1 MGNNAVSEQLAV
13 GEVTFAIPAQS
24 FGIACAVSAEESLP
38 VVTEFVLRMVHTC
51 GSMSALQIQSF
62 FGFNDKEVAAVIRTL
77 HDELLVQ
84 WEDDELRLTPYAL
97 GRFLES
103 SDNIPRFFKI
113 REWSSEIDFELIQ
126 FSPVKRS
133 SRYRR
138 TNAMVELSAV
148 DEDKVSNTLHWAE
161 RSFQENF
168 QKIMRQDRVEI
179 YKISE
184 VRAGEKFMIPLPCMF
199 SLSSDGRAEM
209 VRSIDDEVFGEHLEV
224 SQAIS
229 DALSSAESSH
239 NEALETFIELFD
251 DDVLRVFNT
260 TDGFDLDG
268 YVRSVHLSRTTRYGD
283 GREPLLG
290 SLHLPK
296 NRQAVIQWLRA
307 QVEEASALHP
317 ISAFWLAPQ
326 TRYWSRS
333 ARVRPL
339 TDELNRAL
347 RGTRPDAIESTPAEE
362 LRKKAGLRTILQF
375 GGLIDTKEYSRVH
388 RYNFPKLFATTGK
401 FLDGKCEVL
410 LVPKKVVVALFHY
423 STDQAVSIPVGF
435 ISAKPEHLE
444 MARQILEGL
453 TQGRN
458 HIYPAGDRDEEL
470 DLKEEFGAL
479 TGRNGEVLPSK

>member
-1 MGNNAVSEQLAV
+1 MDNNVVSEQLAV

-24 FGIACAVSAEESLP
+24 FAIACAVSAEESLP
-38 VVTEFVLRMVHTC
+38 VVTEFVLRMIHTC
-51 GSMSALQIQSF
+51 GAMSARQIQDF
-62 FGFNDKEVAAVIRTL
+62 FGFNDKEAAAVIRTL

-84 WEDDELRLTPYAL
+84 WEEDELRLTPYAL

-113 REWSSEIDFELIQ
+113 REWSSEIDFDLIQ
-126 FSPVKRS
+126 FSPVKKG

-138 TNAMVELSAV
+138 TNAMVELLAV
-148 DEDKVSNTLHWAE
+148 DQDKVSNTLHWAE

-184 VRAGEKFMIPLPCMF
+184 VRAGERFMIPLPCVF

-209 VRSIDDEVFGEHLEV
+209 VRSVDDEVFGEHLAI

-229 DALSSAESSH
+229 DALSSTESSN
-239 NEALETFIELFD
+239 NEALGTFIELFD
-251 DDVLRVFNT
+251 DEVLRKFNT
-260 TDGFDLDG
+260 DNGFDLDG
-268 YVRSVHLSRTTRYGD
+268 YARSVHLSKTTRYED
-283 GREPLLG
+283 KREPILG

-296 NRQAVIQWLRA
+296 NRRAVIQWIRA
-307 QVEEASALHP
+307 QENNATAQHP
-317 ISAFWLAPQ
+317 MAAFWLAPQ

-339 TDELNRAL
+339 TDEMNRVL

-362 LRKKAGLRTILQF
+362 LRKWAGLRTVLQF
-375 GGLIDTKEYSRVH
+375 GSMIDTKAYSRFH

-401 FLDGKCEVL
+401 FLDGKCELL
-410 LVPKKVVVALFHY
+410 LVPGKLVVALFHY
-423 STDQAVSIPVGF
+423 STDQAVSVPLGF
-435 ISAKPEHLE
+435 ISDMASHIET
-444 MARQILEGL
+444 ARQILEGL
-453 TQGRN
+453 TKGKN
-458 HIYPAGDRDEEL
+458 HIYPAEDRDTDL
-470 DLKEEFGAL
+470 DLSQEFSAL
-479 TGRNGEVLPSK
+479 NIERSH